1 MPQARTSFALASKK
15 PTFVAIFSSIL
26 QPVTKYRLK
35 ESLLETENSYGSS
48 SFVLK
53 LHFCFRSNRPKISKN
68 RHFFHFFGATCQK
81 TNFLWT
87 NQSHIGKSCAMQTLL
102 FRENKIFFAFEK
114 FLFVC
119 SDQVWPKK
127 RERHVIFFD
136 KKKPACKIY
145 TLKKEVL

>member
-1 MPQARTSFALASKK
+1 MGVVRLY
-15 PTFVAIFSSIL
+15 FSSIFAFDRI
-26 QPVTKYRLK
+26 V
-35 ESLLETENSYGSS
+35 
-48 SFVLK
+48 
-53 LHFCFRSNRPKISKN
+53 PKFQKIDTFSI
-68 RHFFHFFGATCQK
+68 FFGATCQK

-136 KKKPACKIY
+136 KKNPACKIY

>member
-35 ESLLETENSYGSS
+35 ESLLETEN

-102 FRENKIFFAFEK
+102 FRENKIFLPLKNFCLCVPIRFGR
-114 FLFVC
+114 
-119 SDQVWPKK
+119 K
-127 RERHVIFFD
+127 REKDMSYFLI
-136 KKKPACKIY
+136 KK
-145 TLKKEVL
+145 TLLAKFIH